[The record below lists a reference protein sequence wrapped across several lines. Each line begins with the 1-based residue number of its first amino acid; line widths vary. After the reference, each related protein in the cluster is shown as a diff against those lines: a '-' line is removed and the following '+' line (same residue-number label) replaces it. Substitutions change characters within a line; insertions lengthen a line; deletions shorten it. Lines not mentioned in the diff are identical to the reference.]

1 MLLNVKSISKTY
13 ITRSQKIKVFDNL
26 SLTVNSGEFVAIT
39 GESGCGKSTFLRILG
54 CMEKFDQGEYY
65 FQDKNVT
72 KLNNM
77 QLSKLRNKCI
87 GFVFQ
92 NFNLI
97 PEYTVYE
104 NIEVPLGYAGVCK
117 SKRVNRVNELLNLVN
132 LYEKSKY
139 YPSQLSGGQQQRIA
153 IARALSNDPSV
164 ILADEPTGNLDIEN
178 LDLVMKL
185 FRELCEKGITIVM
198 VTHDEKAAGF
208 ADRIIKFSQIASY

>member
-26 SLTVNSGEFVAIT
+26 SFTVNSGEFVAIT

-77 QLSKLRNKCI
+77 QMSKIRSKYL

-117 SKRVNRVNELLNLVN
+117 SNRVSRVNELLNLVN
-132 LYEKSKY
+132 LSEKSKY